1 MKNKIFRT
9 LALAIILALLVVAI
23 IPATPA
29 LAAPVITLSPTSG
42 AIGTE
47 VTVTGT
53 NFDSYRGDDISIFFN
68 DVEIA
73 NSPLTVP
80 DTGSFSVNFNIPGN
94 AKPGR
99 AWITIKSQLG
109 YTLVKSSFIIPEIE
123 VKLNVKTG
131 TVGTVVTADG
141 KGFYANNMVTFYYYY
156 NGKSEKLGTE
166 VATPTGEC
174 SYSFAIPNSTAG
186 KHKITAKDAQGNSAK
201 AEFEV
206 IPSTTFNPTSGAVGD
221 ILTVS
226 GSGFGYRS
234 VVTIYFKKTEVAYA
248 KTDKYGCFEG
258 IFKVP
263 VMKPSTY
270 EVKVEDEDDNTDKAE
285 FTIVEVSLNK
295 TTGNVGTPV
304 IVSGTGFRA
313 GETITIEYDDTE
325 VATATVKTDGTF
337 SATFKVPSSQYGDHE
352 VTISDGTITKQ
363 FTFTMESE
371 APPTPQPLLPEL
383 GVKAEQP
390 VHFDWKDVDDPS
402 GVTYTFQI
410 ATRKDFAAYSIVLE
424 KMGLTQSEYTITEA
438 EKLKPASKEE
448 PYYWRIRAIDS
459 ASNESEWSTPGS
471 FYVGVPFALPGWA
484 IYVLFGIGAI
494 IIGYLGFWLG
504 RRSTYYKTE

>member
-1 MKNKIFRT
+1 MKYNKIFRT

-99 AWITIKSQLG
+99 AWITIKSQIG
-109 YTLVKSSFIIPEIE
+109 YTLAKSSFIIPETE

-131 TVGTVVTADG
+131 TVGTVVTVDG
-141 KGFYANNMVTFYYYY
+141 KGFYANKIVTFYYYY

-186 KHKITAKDAQGNSAK
+186 KHKITAEDAQGNSAK

-206 IPSTTFNPTSGAVGD
+206 IPSTTLNPTSGAVGD
-221 ILTVS
+221 ILIVN

-248 KTDKYGCFEG
+248 KTDKYGRFEG

-270 EVKVEDEDDNTDKAE
+270 EVKVEDEDDNTDKAK

-304 IVSGTGFRA
+304 IVSGTGFRV

-325 VATATVKTDGTF
+325 VATATVKTDGAF
-337 SATFKVPSSQYGDHE
+337 STTFKVPSSQYGDHE
-352 VTISDGTITKQ
+352 VTISDGTSTKQ
-363 FTFTMESE
+363 FTFTMESK

-410 ATRKDFAAYSIVLE
+410 ATHKDFTANSIVLE
-424 KMGLTQSEYTITEA
+424 RTELTKSEYTTE
-438 EKLKPASKEE
+438 ERQLGPVSKKEL
-448 PYYWRIRAIDS
+448 YYWRIRAIDG
-459 ASNESEWSTPGS
+459 ASNESEWSTPRS

-504 RRSTYYKTE
+504 RRSAYYKTE

>member
-1 MKNKIFRT
+1 MKYNKILRT
-9 LALAIILALLVVAI
+9 LALAIILALLVVG
-23 IPATPA
+23 IPATLA

-73 NSPLTVP
+73 NSSLTVP

-99 AWITIKSQLG
+99 AWITIKSQIG
-109 YTLVKSSFIIPEIE
+109 YTLAKSSFIIPETE

-131 TVGTVVTADG
+131 TVGTVVTVDG
-141 KGFYANNMVTFYYYY
+141 KGFYANKMVTFYYYY

-174 SYSFAIPNSTAG
+174 SYSFAIPNSTAA
-186 KHKITAKDAQGNSAK
+186 KHRITAKDAQGNSAK

-206 IPSTTFNPTSGAVGD
+206 IPSTTLNPTSGAVGD
-221 ILTVS
+221 ILTVN

-234 VVTIYFKKTEVAYA
+234 VVTIYFKKPEVAYA

-270 EVKVEDEDDNTDKAE
+270 EVKVEDEDDNTGKAE
-285 FTIVEVSLNK
+285 FTIIEVSLNK
-295 TTGNVGTPV
+295 TTGSVGTPV
-304 IVSGTGFRA
+304 IVSGSGFRA

-325 VATATVKTDGTF
+325 VVTATVKTDGTF
-337 SATFKVPSSQYGDHE
+337 SATFKVPSSQYGDDE

-402 GVTYTFQI
+402 GVTFTFQI
-410 ATRKDFAAYSIVLE
+410 ATHKDFAANSIVLE
-424 KMGLTQSEYTITEA
+424 KKDITKSEYTTEEEQLGPVS
-438 EKLKPASKEE
+438 EKE
-448 PYYWRIRAIDS
+448 PYYWRIRAIDG
-459 ASNESEWSTPGS
+459 ASNESEWSAPGS

-484 IYVLFGIGAI
+484 IYVLFGMGAI
-494 IIGYLGFWLG
+494 IIGYLGFRLG
-504 RRSTYYKTE
+504 RRSAYYKTE